1 MQVRGGTR
9 IGMGRCRRM
18 EIIVAIILGGFAG
31 WIAEKVM
38 ASRMGLLGNIALG
51 LVGAF
56 VGAWV
61 FGLLGVAA
69 YGTLGWLV
77 VAVAGACLL
86 IFIGRLVRGRA

>member
-1 MQVRGGTR
+1 MQARCGTR
-9 IGMGRCRRM
+9 RGAARWAVM
-18 EIIVAIILGGFAG
+18 EIIVAIILGGIAG

-38 ASRMGLLGNIALG
+38 SSRMGLFGNIGLG
-51 LVGAF
+51 LLGAF

-69 YGTLGWLV
+69 YGTLGRLV